1 MLAGIPAVDQCEQ
14 GLPPAMR
21 SRCNKAA
28 HTQAPLTAARE
39 LQGYTRTLGTAGFEA
54 HLDAHRCVTLDRE
67 AVDESENAS
76 VATRAANADRLAS
89 RPPHNLRPRFSRQG
103 LPRRDLLSNFL
114 DDRQLSSPMECSPL
128 AHMHCAHLSAR
139 LSSCLCLSATMGGKS
154 SKSSNHPDVDAAVA
168 SGGDTHT
175 TRTPRVVIGADE
187 SKLDAGDH
195 RGTCRFA
202 PRRATLLSAI

>member
-1 MLAGIPAVDQCEQ
+1 MLAGIPAVDQCAQ

-28 HTQAPLTAARE
+28 HTQAPLAAARE
-39 LQGYTRTLGTAGFEA
+39 LQGYIRTLGTAGFEA

-76 VATRAANADRLAS
+76 VATRAANDDRLAS

-103 LPRRDLLSNFL
+103 LPRRDLLLSNFL
-114 DDRQLSSPMECSPL
+114 DDRQLSSSMECSPHL
-128 AHMHCAHLSAR
+128 RTHLSAR
-139 LSSCLCLSATMGGKS
+139 LCSCLCLSATMGGKS

>member
-1 MLAGIPAVDQCEQ
+1 MLAGIPAVDQCAQ

-39 LQGYTRTLGTAGFEA
+39 LQGYIRTLGTAGFEA

-76 VATRAANADRLAS
+76 VATRAANDDRLAS

-103 LPRRDLLSNFL
+103 LPRRDLLLSNFCTIINYHH
-114 DDRQLSSPMECSPL
+114 RWN
-128 AHMHCAHLSAR
+128 ARHTCAHTCQRDCAAACVSVPPWEGRAQSR
-139 LSSCLCLSATMGGKS
+139 ATTPTLMPRS
-154 SKSSNHPDVDAAVA
+154 PVAA
-168 SGGDTHT
+168 
-175 TRTPRVVIGADE
+175 TRTPLGLRVW
-187 SKLDAGDH
+187 
-195 RGTCRFA
+195 
-202 PRRATLLSAI
+202 